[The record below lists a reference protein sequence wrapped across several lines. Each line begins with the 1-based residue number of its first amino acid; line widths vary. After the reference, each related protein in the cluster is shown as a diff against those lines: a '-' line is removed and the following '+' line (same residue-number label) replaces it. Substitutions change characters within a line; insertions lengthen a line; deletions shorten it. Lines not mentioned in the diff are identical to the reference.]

1 MAPDPGRR
9 SDAPRP
15 RAPGRHPSD
24 PRGEHPA
31 RRLPR
36 RRDAAALIRRRS
48 ATSPAPAPARPD
60 VDPAG
65 DAVHAEDLWKGFARR
80 RVLRGLGL
88 TVAPGRALA
97 ILGPN
102 GSGKSTL
109 LRVLAAI
116 LRPSQGRVRICG
128 EDPFGVPGVRG
139 RIGFVSHEPML
150 YGGLSVL
157 ENLHLLAALY
167 GLSDGRARAEEV
179 CDLLG
184 IARRVEPIR
193 GLSRGIQQRA
203 ALARALLHR
212 PRVLLLD
219 EPFTGLDP
227 EGADGL
233 SGILRGFC
241 RDGGAVIH
249 STHSPQRRWAP
260 PARPRCSREAA
271 SGPRAGSPGCRS
283 KPCGPGTWTPR
294 RVLWGEDPRRADL
307 EGPGHRGAHP
317 GTGHVDEPRG
327 FSRPGLHEP

>member
-1 MAPDPGRR
+1 
-9 SDAPRP
+9 
-15 RAPGRHPSD
+15 
-24 PRGEHPA
+24 
-31 RRLPR
+31 
-36 RRDAAALIRRRS
+36 
-48 ATSPAPAPARPD
+48 

-65 DAVHAEDLWKGFARR
+65 DAVHAEDLWKGFGRR

-88 TVAPGRALA
+88 TVAPGQALA

-139 RIGFVSHEPML
+139 RIGFVAHEPML
-150 YGGLSVL
+150 YGGLTVR
-157 ENLHLLAALY
+157 ENLHLLAGLY
-167 GLSDGRARAEEV
+167 GLPDGRARAEEV
-179 CDLLG
+179 CDLLA

-241 RDGGAVIH
+241 RDGGAVIL
-249 STHSPQRRWAP
+249 STHSPAEALGSAGQAAVLAGGRLG
-260 PARPRCSREAA
+260 PARGLGGMQVDAVRAWYLDAA
-271 SGPRAGSPGCRS
+271 AGALG
-283 KPCGPGTWTPR
+283 
-294 RVLWGEDPRRADL
+294 
-307 EGPGHRGAHP
+307 
-317 GTGHVDEPRG
+317 
-327 FSRPGLHEP
+327 

>member
-1 MAPDPGRR
+1 
-9 SDAPRP
+9 
-15 RAPGRHPSD
+15 
-24 PRGEHPA
+24 
-31 RRLPR
+31 
-36 RRDAAALIRRRS
+36 
-48 ATSPAPAPARPD
+48 
-60 VDPAG
+60 VVPAG
-65 DAVHAEDLWKGFARR
+65 EAVHADDLWKGFGRR

-88 TVAPGRALA
+88 TVAPGQALA

-139 RIGFVSHEPML
+139 RIGFVAHEPML

-167 GLSDGRARAEEV
+167 GRARAEEV

-193 GLSRGIQQRA
+193 ELSRGIQQRA

-241 RDGGAVIH
+241 RDGGAVIL
-249 STHSPQRRWAP
+249 STHSPAEALGTAGRAAVLAGGTLG
-260 PARPRCSREAA
+260 PARGLAGMQVEAM
-271 SGPRAGSPGCRS
+271 RA
-283 KPCGPGTWTPR
+283 WY
-294 RVLWGEDPRRADL
+294 LDAAA
-307 EGPGHRGAHP
+307 GAV
-317 GTGHVDEPRG
+317 G
-327 FSRPGLHEP
+327 